1 MNSAPSSAKSNEHPL
16 LNLSLPSSKIFTR
29 QRITSIKINGAEL
42 NLMGR
47 NSEHKVPNF
56 AFNFLREAQLSFVIL
71 VNVNVMV
78 NLDLYQ
84 IYIEKPSLSINFRI
98 VL

>member
-1 MNSAPSSAKSNEHPL
+1 
-16 LNLSLPSSKIFTR
+16 
-29 QRITSIKINGAEL
+29 
-42 NLMGR
+42 MGR
-47 NSEHKVPNF
+47 NSQHKVPNF
-56 AFNFLREAQLSFVIL
+56 AFNFLREAQLFFVIL